1 MSQSSEFTKLM
12 DVVSKLDLDKDTYD
26 MKIKTIDKF
35 RMLSLFID
43 KDHQK
48 ILWNA
53 RGNYSRLKKDN
64 LNYLMIE
71 TFTKLFISV
80 CKLNACP
87 LKEWEYNNKM
97 SGGGFKRLCEGKLAE
112 IDELYEEVEKLQSKN
127 LKGYMLES
135 DHDKYKEEKK
145 LEIKEYQKQT
155 ERYKLKLEEQEKYYK
170 EKLEKVTE
178 RHQKTQKHLS
188 KQIQDQSKVDQS
200 IVAKDIVNY
209 DTDDSTD

>member
-87 LKEWEYNNKM
+87 LNEWEYNSKLSN
-97 SGGGFKRLCEGKLAE
+97 GAFKRMCEHKLAE
-112 IDELYEEVEKLQSKN
+112 IDELEEELEKLKEKN
-127 LKGYMLES
+127 LKGYIKE
-135 DHDKYKEEKK
+135 DIYDKYKEEKK

-178 RHQKTQKHLS
+178 RHQKAQKHLS
-188 KQIQDQSKVDQS
+188 KHIQDKAAIDQ
-200 IVAKDIVNY
+200 AKDIVNY
-209 DTDDSTD
+209 DSSDSTD